1 MPGQSPFWE
10 LPFGPQV
17 EASADPQWKLALAR
31 DCNIAL
37 SVAEG
42 ETLVDHNADNR
53 AHTHKPKLAIQVY
66 SVYIDKSL
74 DIYIYILLGL
84 DELPPK
90 SIMSRDSLWCQT
102 PIRGGDS
109 IFDKLDPYCI
119 VKPGAPNDPASGT
132 APASERFGKVPNS
145 SGSKGGTRRSFSFL
159 PRLGE
164 FKRFQTPVMWNVGVN
179 PQFEHLSWQ
188 VDPLFRDFFFAFLFD
203 CPVWGVLLDIG
214 SRHFFRSGIR
224 VS

>member
-1 MPGQSPFWE
+1 M
-10 LPFGPQV
+10 
-17 EASADPQWKLALAR
+17 
-31 DCNIAL
+31 
-37 SVAEG
+37 
-42 ETLVDHNADNR
+42 
-53 AHTHKPKLAIQVY
+53 
-66 SVYIDKSL
+66 
-74 DIYIYILLGL
+74 

-188 VDPLFRDFFFAFLFD
+188 VDPLFRDFFLLFYLTVLFGVYSWTLAVGTSFVQVSG
-203 CPVWGVLLDIG
+203 CPDLC
-214 SRHFFRSGIR
+214 R
-224 VS
+224 